1 MDMNIRIQAI
11 FALLLMTG
19 LAGCTTY
26 VDSFKDRVLAHNAEV
41 HDAMNGE
48 ALLNIVRAS
57 RFEALNFLA
66 LNETSGGRT
75 QSLNLG
81 LPSLTI
87 GPGKSITQKQF
98 TFSGNSESNSAT
110 GGFRTNP
117 LVSDTFQQGM
127 MAPISPREL
136 AMLIAAHGRE
146 AVLLAVIDQVR
157 INDSVWFADRGK
169 TQDDILKYIKTKDD
183 ILKDKNI
190 SYRIESHIFQND
202 PTNNQ
207 MDGSDANCTLANYLP
222 DPNTDIGRDA
232 IKNGDRVYF
241 DYVLQK
247 ITAQKSNK
255 YWLIGDM
262 RQCHFAKFRALL
274 TALLRVGL
282 TVDVYEKP
290 TAVTEAGSKPPVP
303 AAGNV
308 KKQATAD
315 PGKDDASEQTTEARF
330 CLNAAKVESPIDWI
344 RDVTVLGGLLRC
356 EYIPKDLSE
365 LKIPVNRGWSDVEQK
380 VRWGYLDEVTI
391 RVRSPIAV
399 YRYLGDLVRTHNGGK
414 GPTGLFTYSTQ
425 DAKQQYGLDDKSP
438 YITVTED
445 DSDCAVSVD
454 HADRTY
460 CVKQEDL
467 STLNLLSMLQNL
479 RNLNTKS
486 SDLNAPFTVHTTSW

>member
-1 MDMNIRIQAI
+1 
-11 FALLLMTG
+11 
-19 LAGCTTY
+19 
-26 VDSFKDRVLAHNAEV
+26 
-41 HDAMNGE
+41 
-48 ALLNIVRAS
+48 
-57 RFEALNFLA
+57 
-66 LNETSGGRT
+66 
-75 QSLNLG
+75 
-81 LPSLTI
+81 
-87 GPGKSITQKQF
+87 
-98 TFSGNSESNSAT
+98 
-110 GGFRTNP
+110 
-117 LVSDTFQQGM
+117 
-127 MAPISPREL
+127 
-136 AMLIAAHGRE
+136 
-146 AVLLAVIDQVR
+146 
-157 INDSVWFADRGK
+157 
-169 TQDDILKYIKTKDD
+169 
-183 ILKDKNI
+183 
-190 SYRIESHIFQND
+190 
-202 PTNNQ
+202 
-207 MDGSDANCTLANYLP
+207 
-222 DPNTDIGRDA
+222 
-232 IKNGDRVYF
+232 
-241 DYVLQK
+241 
-247 ITAQKSNK
+247 
-255 YWLIGDM
+255 
-262 RQCHFAKFRALL
+262 
-274 TALLRVGL
+274 
-282 TVDVYEKP
+282 
-290 TAVTEAGSKPPVP
+290 VP